1 MLIEY
6 KTTTQEITGIHY
18 GRADEDAEVS
28 AFSKSGYT
36 LVKLADEPTEG
47 KYLKIVDGV
56 ESLAAVTAFDISASK
71 SLITSEVH
79 TYTYYSMISD
89 NSDYIDFTDVPE
101 GTSIYVDDMDTTAA
115 TGDAS
120 GTFRFKATEAG
131 TYGIKFYKIGY
142 NSMYLEVKAHDNV

>member
-6 KTTTQEITGIHY
+6 KTATQEITGIHY

-28 AFSKSGYT
+28 AFSKSGHT
-36 LVKLADEPTEG
+36 LVKLDDEPTEG
-47 KYLKIVDGV
+47 KYLKIVSGTA
-56 ESLAAVTAFDISASK
+56 SLAAVTAFNISASK

-79 TYTYYSMISD
+79 AYTYYSMISD
-89 NSDYIDFTDVPE
+89 NSDYIDFTGVPE
-101 GTSIYVDDMDTTAA
+101 DTSIYVDDMDTVAA

-120 GTFRFKATEAG
+120 GIFRFKATEAG

-142 NSMYLEVKAHDNV
+142 NSMYLEVKAHDNL